1 MVPQL
6 NPNNQQESLKRQQ
19 KREIERQHKKAYK
32 KLQKLTEYTNLP
44 VVFNN
49 HTVTSY
55 GNFSLIESFKQAV
68 GFIDLLQK
76 HLTVNRHHNF
86 RYSTAQLVD
95 IMTDCICVGL
105 FRFMHMD
112 ALKSDPGYCK
122 IKGIE
127 KVPDESTFRQLL
139 ARFEQENISQ
149 LQQINQSLLALK
161 ANIEGCR
168 EVWLDIDDT
177 VITLFGNQE
186 GGEVGYNPR
195 YHGRPSYKAKVAF
208 VSESAELANIRL
220 YGGKTA
226 SNGQFA
232 EFFKEML
239 ALLPQ
244 MLIVKGVRMDK
255 GFFDDKNFTFFEDNQ
270 IEYVCKVPLK
280 QSIYKIIAYLDEQ
293 KAWQRLDAKYD
304 TAEITVPLPTW
315 KKARRFVFIRETIE
329 LKSNEPCLF
338 YPDLYDYEVIVTN
351 MEDLPPEE
359 VWRWYNKRCN
369 VENKIDELKQGL
381 AVDQTSQHEMIRNAA
396 FIWIKALAYNL
407 LNWFK
412 SALMPQEH
420 RHHEV
425 PTLRRVL
432 INIPG
437 NIVGSDRY
445 RHIRLAPN
453 AWLEKTITIIKEN
466 FKVFLKKRAWL
477 MVYVT

>member
-1 MVPQL
+1 M
-6 NPNNQQESLKRQQ
+6 
-19 KREIERQHKKAYK
+19 
-32 KLQKLTEYTNLP
+32 P
-44 VVFNN
+44 VVFDN

-55 GNFSLIESFKQAV
+55 GNFSLIESFKQAI
-68 GFIDLLQK
+68 GFIELLQK

-139 ARFEQENISQ
+139 AKFEQENISQ
-149 LQQINQSLLALK
+149 LQQVNQSLLALK

-195 YHGRPSYKAKVAF
+195 YNGRPSYKAKVAF
-208 VSESAELANIRL
+208 VSESAELANIKL

-232 EFFKEML
+232 DFFKKTL

-244 MLIVKGVRMDK
+244 RLIVKGVRMDK

-280 QSIYKIIAYLDEQ
+280 QSIYKIIAYLDDQ
-293 KAWQRLDAKYD
+293 RAWQRLDAKYD
-304 TAEITVPLPTW
+304 VAEITVPLPTW
-315 KKARRFVFIRETIE
+315 KKARRFVFIRETVE
-329 LKSNEPCLF
+329 LKSSEPCLF

-351 MEDLPPEE
+351 MEDLPPEVVEDLSKISGQAERIGNTINRMRGFVRSNNNARFGYCNLIEAVEDALNMMECQLSAHGVRVSKSLVHPIPPIWAEKNKLEE
-359 VWRWYNKRCN
+359 V
-369 VENKIDELKQGL
+369 V
-381 AVDQTSQHEMIRNAA
+381 
-396 FIWIKALAYNL
+396 
-407 LNWFK
+407 
-412 SALMPQEH
+412 
-420 RHHEV
+420 
-425 PTLRRVL
+425 
-432 INIPG
+432 INIAVNAMQALDAAGKPNKQIIIATHWENNVILEICDNATGVDDNIKDKIFEPFFTTKEVGEGTGLGLSIFPG
-437 NIVGSDRY
+437 IS
-445 RHIRLAPN
+445 A
-453 AWLEKTITIIKEN
+453 
-466 FKVFLKKRAWL
+466 
-477 MVYVT
+477 